1 MKKLSAGRKI
11 YLVLSVFF
19 CITMLLFVPR
29 FFENPSAEKAGRLD
43 NWYYTTAEGKGV
55 DISLPHKLYQ
65 NSSGVTEIHTVLP
78 AAFDEPQT
86 VCFWTFYQ
94 CVQVF
99 LDGECIY
106 RFDNSE
112 NGSFGVSSSPRWNRV
127 EIHTSDNA
135 GKVLTLKFHTPYSD
149 INTRLTE
156 VMYGSGDSISGW
168 LHQTYGVYRTF
179 EIIFICVGVILLVLA
194 AMQLMNKQDSKNQ
207 LYSGIILILFSIY
220 LRTGTKGLP
229 IYWLNDYFME
239 FLCYSSLLCLSI
251 PFTLYLKSRVAE
263 IKRMALFCDIL
274 VFAELTVSSVIFL
287 LHFTGLRDIHTSMAA
302 GLFLLLVS
310 VITALV
316 CDIIF
321 IVKRCSFESVAS
333 LFSAVIIL
341 FVMAAEYV
349 QFYQLSTMPFDTGL
363 LSHIGC
369 IIVVIIE
376 MTVQAVLLKRDI
388 SEKVRIADEN
398 KNLQL
403 QLLTS
408 QIKPHFLLNTVGAI
422 RTLIHENPDRAS
434 DLLYE
439 FSKYFRKNLERQ
451 DYTKPVPFLQELDY
465 ISTYLKLECARFG
478 DKMIVEYDMETTE
491 FWVLPLTIQ
500 PFVENAVKHGLNGP
514 SADPLKKGILRIS
527 SRKLEKSSVVTV
539 EDNGTGF
546 DAETVFANLSELPS
560 VGMRSAVMRLEKEL
574 GATVDIQSCMT
585 PGKSGTVITIEIPDR
600 RIRKR

>member
-1 MKKLSAGRKI
+1 MKKLSTDKKI
-11 YLVLSVFF
+11 YLILS
-19 CITMLLFVPR
+19 IILSATMLLFVPQ
-29 FFENPSAEKAGRLD
+29 FFSGPEKASAGRLD
-43 NWYYTTAEGKGV
+43 NWYYSGGSGDSL
-55 DISLPHKLYQ
+55 DITLPYKLQQ

-78 AAFDEPQT
+78 ADFKEPQT

-99 LDGECIY
+99 LDGEKIY
-106 RFDNSE
+106 HYDNSG
-112 NGSFGVSSSPRWNRV
+112 NGSFGVSATPRWNRV
-127 EIHTSDNA
+127 EIHSADNA
-135 GKVLTLKFHTPYSD
+135 GKVLTLKMHTPYSD

-156 VMYGSGDSISGW
+156 VMYGDGDVISGW

-207 LYSGIILILFSIY
+207 LYSGIVLILFSIY

-229 IYWLNDYFME
+229 IYWLSDYFRE

-251 PFTLYLKSRVAE
+251 PFTLYLRSRVSE
-263 IKRMALFCDIL
+263 IKKMAVFCDIL
-274 VFAELTVSSVIFL
+274 VFAELSVNTVIFL

-302 GLFLLLVS
+302 GLSLLLAS
-310 VITALV
+310 VVTALV

-321 IVKRCSFESVAS
+321 IIKRRSFESVAS
-333 LFSAVIIL
+333 LFSAVIIIA
-341 FVMAAEYV
+341 VMAAEYM
-349 QFYQLSTMPFDTGL
+349 QFYQLSTLPFDTGL

-369 IIVVIIE
+369 VIVVAIE

-388 SEKVRIADEN
+388 NAKIRIADEN

-422 RTLIHENPDRAS
+422 RTLIKDEPDRAS

-478 DKMIVEYDMETTE
+478 DKMTVQYDMETTE

-514 SADPLKKGILRIS
+514 SADPMKNGILKIT
-527 SRKLEKSSVVTV
+527 SRKLENSSVVTV

-546 DAETVFANLSELPS
+546 DAESVAANLAGLPS

-574 GATVDIQSCMT
+574 GAKVDIKSSML
-585 PGKSGTVITIEIPDR
+585 PGKSGTVIRIEIPDR
-600 RIRKR
+600 RPKRR

>member
-1 MKKLSAGRKI
+1 M
-11 YLVLSVFF
+11 
-19 CITMLLFVPR
+19 
-29 FFENPSAEKAGRLD
+29 
-43 NWYYTTAEGKGV
+43 
-55 DISLPHKLYQ
+55 
-65 NSSGVTEIHTVLP
+65 LP

-135 GKVLTLKFHTPYSD
+135 GKVLTLKLHTPYSD

-156 VMYGSGDSISGW
+156 VMYGDSSQISGW

-179 EIIFICVGVILLVLA
+179 EIIFICVGVVLLVLA
-194 AMQLMNKQDSKNQ
+194 AMQLMNKQDSRNQ
-207 LYSGIILILFSIY
+207 LFSGIVLILFSIY

-229 IYWLNDYFME
+229 IYWLSDYFRE
-239 FLCYSSLLCLSI
+239 FLCYASLLCLSV
-251 PFTLYLKSRVAE
+251 PFTLYLKSRVAQV
-263 IKRMALFCDIL
+263 KQLSFFCDCL
-274 VFAELTVSSVIFL
+274 VFAELAVTSGIFL
-287 LHFTGLRDIHTSMAA
+287 LHFAGIRDIHTSMTA
-302 GLFLLLVS
+302 GLSLLLVA
-310 VITALV
+310 VVTALV
-316 CDIIF
+316 CDILF
-321 IVKRCSFESVAS
+321 VVKWRSFESVAS
-333 LFSAVIIL
+333 LFSAIIIIV
-341 FVMAAEYV
+341 VMITEYL
-349 QFYQLSTMPFDTGL
+349 QFYQLNTLPFDTGL

-369 IIVVIIE
+369 TIVVIIE
-376 MTVQAVLLKRDI
+376 MTVQGVLLKRDI
-388 SEKVRIADEN
+388 AEKVRVANEN

-422 RTLIHENPDRAS
+422 RMLIHENPDRAS

-439 FSKYFRKNLERQ
+439 FSKYFRKNLERT
-451 DYTKPVPFLQELDY
+451 DYTKPVPFLQEIAY
-465 ISTYLKLECARFG
+465 IMTYLKLECARYG
-478 DKMIVEYDMETTE
+478 DKMSVEYDIDATA

-514 SADPLKKGILRIS
+514 SADPNKKGVLKIS
-527 SRKLEKSSVVTV
+527 SKKLEKSSVVIV
-539 EDNGTGF
+539 EDNGAGF
-546 DAETVFANLSELPS
+546 DARSVFSKLSELPS

-574 GATVDIQSCMT
+574 GATVDVKSSMI
-585 PGKSGTVITIEIPDR
+585 PGESGTVVRIEIPDR
-600 RIRKR
+600 RPKRK

>member
-1 MKKLSAGRKI
+1 MKSLSLKRKL
-11 YLVLSVFF
+11 YLIFVAVF
-19 CITMLLFVPR
+19 CITMMLFVPQ
-29 FFENPSAEKAGRLD
+29 FFENPSGEKAGRLD
-43 NWYYTTAEGKGV
+43 YWYYTTAEGEGV

-65 NSSGVTEIHTVLP
+65 NGAGVTEIHTVLP
-78 AAFDEPQT
+78 AAFNEPRT
-86 VCFWTFYQ
+86 ICFWTFYQ

-106 RFDNSE
+106 HFDNSE
-112 NGSFGVSSSPRWNRV
+112 NGSFGVSSTPRWNRV
-127 EIHTSDNA
+127 EIHSSDNA
-135 GKVLTLKFHTPYSD
+135 GKVLTVKLHTPYSD

-156 VMYGSGDSISGW
+156 VMYGNGDSISGW

-179 EIIFICVGVILLVLA
+179 EIIFICIGVILLVLA

-207 LYSGIILILFSIY
+207 LYLGIILILFSIY

-229 IYWLNDYFME
+229 IYWLSDYFRE

-263 IKRMALFCDIL
+263 IKRLVQLCDLL
-274 VFAELTVSSVIFL
+274 VFAELGISTVIFL

-302 GLFLLLVS
+302 GLSLLLIA
-310 VITALV
+310 VITALA

-341 FVMAAEYV
+341 FVMAAEYM
-349 QFYQLSTMPFDTGL
+349 QFYQLSSLPFDTGL

-369 IIVVIIE
+369 VVVVIIE
-376 MTVQAVLLKRDI
+376 MTVQGVLLKRDI

-398 KNLQL
+398 KNLQI

-451 DYTKPVPFLQELDY
+451 DYTKPVPFLQEIDY
-465 ISTYLKLECARFG
+465 IKTYLKLECARFG
-478 DKMIVEYDMETTE
+478 DKMTVEYDMETTE

-514 SADPLKKGILRIS
+514 SEDPMKKGLLRIS
-527 SRKLEKSSVVTV
+527 SRKLEKSSVVIV

-546 DAETVFANLSELPS
+546 DSEAVFANLPELPS

-574 GATVDIQSCMT
+574 GATVDIRSSMT

-600 RIRKR
+600 RIRRR